1 VSDHAR
7 LSIAHWVTRVIAAG
21 ILVMGALPKLTGGAA
36 ELADRLPGGGS
47 VVTAIAIVEILA
59 IVLMFVP
66 RTTRVGSGLATVVM
80 IGAVASHVAGPVGME
95 GDFATMFVLALV
107 AALSAGA
114 ATVIAGRRQTAS

>member
-1 VSDHAR
+1 MSDHAR

-47 VVTAIAIVEILA
+47 VVTAIAVVEILA
-59 IVLMFVP
+59 IIL
-66 RTTRVGSGLATVVM
+66 
-80 IGAVASHVAGPVGME
+80 
-95 GDFATMFVLALV
+95 MFVLALV